1 MRYHPLCCSQLFG
14 YYELDNGILFNPIH
28 QRNPNW
34 WRRRTTLERCLVL
47 ISIFALIAVVGLV
60 IGLVSVILSNR
71 LTEELK
77 TPASPPEA
85 LQGPTRP
92 SENEVF
98 IPPQKPTKEDVCLT
112 AECIHTA
119 SSVLSKMKPDVEP
132 CDNFYDFVC
141 GTYIDEMLIPDD
153 KDSVNTFSLISDK
166 LHEQL
171 KEIIV
176 EERPKTEHK
185 HFQLPNAL
193 YKSCM
198 NKTLIEELDATPI
211 ANIAES
217 LGGWPVIKGDAWNT
231 DNSWNWQDTVKKFRK
246 LGFSMDYIID
256 FSISVDLKNSVARII
271 DYDQSSIGLSRE
283 YLVKGFNETL
293 VSSYYDYMVDIA
305 VLFGADK
312 ERAKKEL
319 RESID
324 FEIALA
330 NISWPAEKRRNTND
344 LYNLR
349 TIKQLQETYPYVQWL
364 EYTNALL
371 PSKIQVTEDEPVNLS
386 VPSFFDA
393 LGPLLERT
401 PNRVI
406 ANYMMWRIHAFSIV
420 FLSEQFRKRQLQYAT
435 ALSGRQE
442 QEARWKECVD
452 ITSGSFY
459 DDIDDRDEEIEG
471 GVDDIEYEVDGL
483 AIAVGSLYVRK
494 HFNEDSKAIALDMV
508 TQIRRIFDNMLSEV
522 DWMDE
527 ATKAEAK
534 KKLHSMA
541 THIGYPDEM
550 LDNAKLEEYYNN
562 LDIDPNKYFES
573 FLKMNVFGTDYSF
586 NKLRLPVNKTDWVRH
601 ARPAVVNAYYSAIEN
616 SIQFPAGILQ
626 GHFFNA
632 ARPKY
637 MNYGAI
643 GFVIGHE
650 ITHGFDDQGRR
661 FDLQGN
667 LVDWWAENTQKA
679 YLEKAAC
686 IIDQYGNYTDEQTG
700 LHLNGINTQGEN
712 IADNGGVKESYRA
725 YRQWVAKNGAEP
737 KLPGLDYTPEQ
748 MFWISAGQTWCAK
761 YRKET
766 LKIRITTG
774 VHSPSQFR
782 VMGTFSNMN
791 DFARDFNCPEGS
803 RMNPLQKCVV
813 W

>member
-1 MRYHPLCCSQLFG
+1 MRYHLLCC
-14 YYELDNGILFNPIH
+14 
-28 QRNPNW
+28 RNPNW

-47 ISIFALIAVVGLV
+47 ISIIALIAVVGLV

-77 TPASPPEA
+77 ATTNPPEA
-85 LQGPTRP
+85 LQGSTRITD
-92 SENEVF
+92 NEVF
-98 IPPQKPTKEDVCLT
+98 MPPQKLPKDDVCLS
-112 AECIHTA
+112 AECIHT
-119 SSVLSKMKPDVEP
+119 SSAVLSKMKPEIEP
-132 CDNFYDFVC
+132 CDDFYQFVC
-141 GTYIDEMLIPDD
+141 GTYIEENLIPDD
-153 KDSVNTFSLISDK
+153 KDSLNTFSLISDK

-176 EERPKTEHK
+176 EERPGTEPK

-193 YKSCM
+193 YKACM
-198 NKTLIEELDATPI
+198 NKSLIEELGAKPI
-211 ANIAES
+211 ADIAKK
-217 LGGWPVIKGDAWNT
+217 LGGWPVIEGDLWNA
-231 DNSWNWQDTVKKFRK
+231 DDSWSWQETVKKFRRM
-246 LGFSMDYIID
+246 GFSMDYIID
-256 FSISVDLKNSVARII
+256 FSVSVDLKNSTTRII
-271 DYDQSSIGLSRE
+271 DFDQSAIGLSRE

-293 VSSYYDYMVDIA
+293 VSSYYDYMVDMA

-312 ERAKKEL
+312 DVAKSEL
-319 RESID
+319 RESLD

-344 LYNLR
+344 LYNIR
-349 TIKQLQETYPYVQWL
+349 TLKQLQAAYPYVQWVD
-364 EYTNALL
+364 YTNALL
-371 PSKIQVTEDEPVNLS
+371 PNKIKVDENEPVNLS
-386 VPSFFDA
+386 VPSFFEE

-452 ITSGSFY
+452 IASGSY
-459 DDIDDRDEEIEG
+459 DEEVE
-471 GVDDIEYEVDGL
+471 DEVEGL

-494 HFNEDSKAIALDMV
+494 HFKQDSKSIALDMV
-508 TQIRRIFDNMLSEV
+508 HQIRGVFDNILSEV
-522 DWMDE
+522 DWMDDI
-527 ATKAEAK
+527 TKKEAK
-534 KKLHSMA
+534 RKLYAMT

-550 LDNAKLEEYYNN
+550 LDNSKLEEYYRN
-562 LDIDPNKYFES
+562 LEIDSSKYFES
-573 FLKMNVFGTDYSF
+573 FLNMNVFGTDYSF
-586 NKLRLPVNKTDWVRH
+586 NKLRLPVNKTDWMRH
-601 ARPAVVNAYYSAIEN
+601 ARPAVVNAYYSSIEN

-626 GHFFNA
+626 GHFFHA

-667 LVDWWAENTQKA
+667 LLDWWAENTQKA
-679 YLEKAAC
+679 YLDKAKC
-686 IIDQYGNYTDEQTG
+686 IIEQYANFTDGQTG
-700 LHLNGINTQGEN
+700 LNLNGVNTQGEN

-725 YRQWVAKNGAEP
+725 YRQWAEKNGPEP

-766 LKIRITTG
+766 LKMRITTG

-782 VMGTFSNMN
+782 VMGTFSNMK
-791 DFARDFNCPEGS
+791 DFARDFNCPDGS
-803 RMNPLQKCVV
+803 RMNPVQKCEV